1 MPWSLKRYYETN
13 ALHFI
18 TFSCDKREPL
28 LTPDRRDLL
37 LAVLEEMRS
46 RYSFVVWG
54 YVVMPEHVHLLMSEP
69 EVANPST
76 VIQAMKLSFVRKLSK
91 DGCPISRAV
100 CAREVGKLRSH
111 ESKHFWMRRFY
122 DFNVWSEAKISE
134 KLHYMHQ
141 NPVTCGLVDRPEDWK
156 WSSFRAYACGE
167 TGPVRLNDWSSWEQ
181 KTRSR
186 AV

>member
-18 TFSCDKREPL
+18 TFSCADRKPF
-28 LTPDRRDLL
+28 LTAERRDLFVM
-37 LAVLEEMRS
+37 VLEEMRV
-46 RYSFVVWG
+46 RYQFVVVG
-54 YVVMPEHVHLLMSEP
+54 YVVMSEHVHLLISEP
-69 EVANPST
+69 EEANPST
-76 VIQAMKLSFVRKLSK
+76 VIQAVKLSFVRKLSK

-100 CAREVGKLRSH
+100 YAREVGILTSP
-111 ESKHFWMRRFY
+111 SNHFWMRRFY

-141 NPVTCGLVDRPEDWK
+141 NPVTRGLVERPEDWK
-156 WSSFRAYACGE
+156 WSSFRVYACKQE
-167 TGPVRLNDWSSWEQ
+167 GPVRINDWSSWKQ
-181 KTRSR
+181 KIRSK